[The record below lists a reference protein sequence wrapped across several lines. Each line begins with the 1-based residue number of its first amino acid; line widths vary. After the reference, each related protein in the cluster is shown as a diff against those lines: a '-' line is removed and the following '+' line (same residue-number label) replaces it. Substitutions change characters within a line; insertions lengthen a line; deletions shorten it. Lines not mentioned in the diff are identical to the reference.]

1 MRSMICLVG
10 ILAVSA
16 VDPALEFED
25 GATVCKLSLV
35 DGEILSECPLTGYA
49 TASALALV
57 QQDVIDIK
65 ADILVLQ
72 GYHDGT
78 PPPPGPSGCGGSL
91 AWKADT
97 GNGDGTNAWTP
108 GVAHSRGQS
117 NNRSPYDGSI
127 INTEFVGDFTVDIE
141 IAGQTWVGG
150 GVLFGDNI
158 NLGDWIGNPGTT
170 ENAYGENCDRLGFP
184 SGYCAS
190 KSATYVGGYSIPGTD
205 NDAAS
210 GQYTYVRI
218 QRIGNDA
225 KMFYW
230 NSNSASPTSDYAT
243 NFVLWKDTTI
253 SGSKSI
259 VFMGEAGGHSNQF
272 HASGSSL
279 PGTYTIINV
288 NRAECP
294 TYSSCKAIKN
304 ANPDAS
310 DGTYTIVLS
319 DSSDLEVY
327 CDMAGAGGWTLLANQ
342 QQTSNN
348 CQSGAVGTFTSLT
361 QSSSYRLSDDQIA
374 DIQGS
379 GDGHFRYS
387 EPGYNSCSGDGECTE
402 SVYWKYDAGVGTK
415 NHDFHSNTG
424 TSGFN
429 KNGNLHHCSTKL
441 NGDYYGEDGGT
452 CYRYANGSNDDGT
465 GANNGLC
472 GYTSHYGLD
481 TWATG
486 GPHNGHCGMY
496 FIWCYGSELYR
507 DGAASSTAGHLWVR

>member
-1 MRSMICLVG
+1 MRSMILVG

-25 GATVCKLSLV
+25 GATSCKLSLV

-78 PPPPGPSGCGGSL
+78 APPPGPSGCGGSL
-91 AWKADT
+91 VWKADT

-108 GVAHSRGQS
+108 GVANSRGQS
-117 NNRSPYDGSI
+117 GNLSPYDGSI

-158 NLGDWIGNPGTT
+158 NLADWIGNPGTS
-170 ENAYGENCDRLGFP
+170 EVAYGANCDGIGFP

-210 GQYTYVRI
+210 GHYHYVRI

-230 NSNSASPTSDYAT
+230 NSNSASPTSNYAP
-243 NFVLWKDTTI
+243 NFVLWKDTTVA
-253 SGSKSI
+253 GSKSI
-259 VFMGEAGGHSNQF
+259 VFMGEAGGHSNQV

-279 PGTYTIINV
+279 PGTMTIINV
-288 NRAECP
+288 ERAECRKP
-294 TYSSCKAIKN
+294 SSCKAIKD
-304 ANPDAS
+304 ANPSAT
-310 DGTYTIVLS
+310 DGDYEIEILGNDKT
-319 DSSDLEVY
+319 VY
-327 CDMAGAGGWTLLANQ
+327 CDMTTNGGGWTMFANARD
-342 QQTSNN
+342 TSAN
-348 CQSGAVGTFTSLT
+348 CQ
-361 QSSSYRLSDDQIA
+361 
-374 DIQGS
+374 
-379 GDGHFRYS
+379 
-387 EPGYNSCSGDGECTE
+387 
-402 SVYWKYDAGVGTK
+402 
-415 NHDFHSNTG
+415 
-424 TSGFN
+424 
-429 KNGNLHHCSTKL
+429 
-441 NGDYYGEDGGT
+441 
-452 CYRYANGSNDDGT
+452 T
-465 GANNGLC
+465 GASGT
-472 GYTSHYGLD
+472 YTSFDQSAGYRMSDAEIQALQVSGGKI
-481 TWATG
+481 WYAEPNYCGSSAYTG
-486 GPHNGHCGMY
+486 
-496 FIWCYGSELYR
+496 R
-507 DGAASSTAGHLWVR
+507 